1 MCQVPGQQYI
11 HSLIFRVS
19 GVLFRFRSN
28 YASFSLYAFSLISEV
43 SLFCSLVPFLFSGQI
58 TRALFTLLCRA
69 IPVTFL
75 ASKVK
80 QWNRREGG
88 EERETGRDSKR
99 ESTSEQE
106 SPRMRVNMQYAVGVN
121 FTLWGVLLLCC
132 KKKISF
138 PQCFRLF
145 QAPVTTVLTAMT
157 TTEFHGSLVTRE
169 WIKEKKG
176 ECFLTEC

>member
-1 MCQVPGQQYI
+1 MEQEGGRGRERDRERQQERA
-11 HSLIFRVS
+11 RVS
-19 GVLFRFRSN
+19 
-28 YASFSLYAFSLISEV
+28 
-43 SLFCSLVPFLFSGQI
+43 
-58 TRALFTLLCRA
+58 
-69 IPVTFL
+69 
-75 ASKVK
+75 K
-80 QWNRREGG
+80 
-88 EERETGRDSKR
+88 
-99 ESTSEQE
+99 